1 MDFSTH
7 ITQYANSTVT
17 PSLIPISA
25 MRTSQMLPFHLPC
38 KTFQPG
44 IPVPNTNGDR
54 DKKNHDRT
62 EVTLTPTE
70 LILAI

>member
-38 KTFQPG
+38 KTFQTW
-44 IPVPNTNGDR
+44 NTSAQYQR
-54 DKKNHDRT
+54 
-62 EVTLTPTE
+62 
-70 LILAI
+70 

>member
-7 ITQYANSTVT
+7 ITQYENSTVT
-17 PSLIPISA
+17 PSLKPISA

-54 DKKNHDRT
+54 DKKK
-62 EVTLTPTE
+62 L
-70 LILAI
+70 